1 MVDQIPLTGFF
12 CVCRFSILQTHP
24 KDPRKSGGG
33 GGCPSCSV
41 KFKEHWN
48 KLLCRS
54 CIDKLACKESAGICK
69 NLISGVKK
77 EMSAIKSMFSGLKA
91 LNQPAEVPLVST
103 PEEGD
108 ETGEEDPDSLEELS
122 EAASSKDALVK
133 ERKRSWT
140 TAHQRRH
147 LY

>member
-1 MVDQIPLTGFF
+1 MEQGTLTGFLCLAHLVF
-12 CVCRFSILQTHP
+12 VQVYP
-24 KDPRKSGGG
+24 KDPGKSGGRNR
-33 GGCPSCSV
+33 CPSCSV
-41 KFKEHWN
+41 KFKEDWN